1 MAGIHRRPFNHAFGK
16 NKTYITQYRQTYGSA
31 KDIMSAVNQEDVFS
45 SYDFDTASFGTNE
58 AEEKAYFSD
67 YIEACRA
74 DGMDVYLLEY
84 TTDRNLITQIE
95 TYCKEKGFHY
105 YIADSIELD

>member
-1 MAGIHRRPFNHAFGK
+1 
-16 NKTYITQYRQTYGSA
+16 
-31 KDIMSAVNQEDVFS
+31 MSAVNQEDVFS

-74 DGMDVYLLEY
+74 DGMDIYLLEY